1 MVGWCPFIISLMTN
15 SNHFYSKQFSFSKI
29 NIKYDIR
36 YVIYTRPNLVLPV
49 ERYHL
54 QIFVIRYDLQTRL
67 QLFKAKII
75 NGVG

>member
-1 MVGWCPFIISLMTN
+1 MTN

-49 ERYHL
+49 APVL
-54 QIFVIRYDLQTRL
+54 PVIRYDLQTRL
-67 QLFKAKII
+67 QLFKDKII
-75 NGVG
+75 TGVG